1 VPVVDHLEFKRGK
14 ILIIGIIPAR
24 GGSKGIPRKN
34 LCEVEGKHLIVRGIE
49 LLGQTECDQL
59 FVSTD
64 DAEIANISRKNGA
77 DVIDRPKELAED
89 QSSTESVLFHAVE
102 SLGLLPDDILVLHQI
117 TSPLILGA
125 SVNSAITL
133 LKNDANLNSVL
144 SVREA
149 HPFMWMENNQNSW
162 DPSGHERNFR
172 PRRQDLGVQGIETG
186 GIYVMRVG
194 ALMSQ
199 QSRFPKPTSVIK
211 VTYLESLDID
221 SYEDLEVARLLI
233 KSASKGVTKN
243 GF

>member
-1 VPVVDHLEFKRGK
+1 VSQRKYQK
-14 ILIIGIIPAR
+14 AKTLIVGIIPAR

-34 LCEVEGKHLIVRGIE
+34 LIEVEGKKLIVRGIE
-49 LLGQTECDQL
+49 LLNQTECQKVY
-59 FVSTD
+59 VSTD
-64 DAEIANISRKNGA
+64 DREIASVSRENGA
-77 DVIDRPKELAED
+77 DVIDRPKELAKD

-117 TSPLILGA
+117 TSPLIMGA
-125 SVNSAITL
+125 SVNAAITL
-133 LKNDANLNSVL
+133 LKNDAYLNSVL

-149 HPFMWMENNQNSW
+149 HPFMWMKNNQNSW

-199 QSRFPKPTSVIK
+199 QSRFPTPTSVVK

-221 SYEDLEVARLLI
+221 SYEDLEVARLLV
-233 KSASKGVTKN
+233 KYANKGVTKN
-243 GF
+243 EF